1 MAVWLVADSEA
12 LSYQVTTTFDTSCA
26 ARIRTA
32 PAINYT
38 ALYIS
43 TWLLTYFIKD
53 IMYVIDILY
62 FLLLFLFL
70 LIVVN
75 LLISKKEWGE
85 LLYRVSSGLSTLVV
99 PIPFFELRRTI

>member
-1 MAVWLVADSEA
+1 MASKGLRVIFYQGTRKVEA
-12 LSYQVTTTFDTSCA
+12 GYKPSHTNETL
-26 ARIRTA
+26 IG
-32 PAINYT
+32 YT